1 MIGQGDDYAAGC
13 LLDYNHFKNYDK
25 MVAIDLS
32 KQKALDADPKA
43 TQQISST
50 ENLARDLNANTKFF
64 FITEEA
70 KETILDFS
78 QGIVKVFW
86 IYFTLM

>member
-32 KQKALDADPKA
+32 KQKH
-43 TQQISST
+43 
-50 ENLARDLNANTKFF
+50 
-64 FITEEA
+64 
-70 KETILDFS
+70 
-78 QGIVKVFW
+78 
-86 IYFTLM
+86 LMLIRRQHNKLVLQKI